1 MKQKIAILTDSSSS
15 IYTLAHE
22 YDNVFMIDIPCFLGE
37 TTFTNFATVGNNDFY
52 EALKDFKG
60 VPKTSQPSVGETLMV
75 YKKIRAQGYTD
86 IIYLPI
92 SKELSGTYQ
101 NAFMAKNM
109 VEGINV
115 EVVDTLTTVSILSGM
130 VIEAAK
136 LAREGEDVQKIL
148 TRIEEMKSRWGY
160 YLTVNDLTG
169 LVKNGR
175 LTNAKK
181 FVADILRIKPLI
193 KFSQDGKLN
202 AIKNI
207 RTYKGALKAVVEEVI
222 KEVDPQN
229 GMIHISYTNNV
240 SDMEY
245 VKALVLK
252 ELPNVK
258 IIVFTL
264 PATVVAHVG
273 LAAIGV
279 GYINY

>member
-136 LAREGEDVQKIL
+136 LVREGEDVQKIL